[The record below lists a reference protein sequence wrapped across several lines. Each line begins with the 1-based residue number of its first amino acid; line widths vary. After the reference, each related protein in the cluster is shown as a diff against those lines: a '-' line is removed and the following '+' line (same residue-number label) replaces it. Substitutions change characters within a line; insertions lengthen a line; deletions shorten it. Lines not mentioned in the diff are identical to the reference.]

1 MIKYKSTLLSGLTVE
16 TVAPNMTEVVTHVE
30 KWYSTYVVKCEI
42 VDSTADTNFIS
53 QDWKNITDPVLR
65 RKAYC
70 KANKEKMRAGAK
82 VYHELNK
89 DKLKAYSK
97 IWRKENKEK
106 IKAYHKDRKTTS
118 AYQADKEYAKNYY
131 LNNKEKCKAQNR
143 VYRQNN
149 KDKLNQLNRERRKK
163 LILTDINFK
172 LRINLRHRLKE
183 ALKGNFKSGSAV
195 NDLGCSIEQL
205 KIHLESK
212 FQEGMS
218 WDNWSFK
225 GWHLD
230 HIKPL
235 SSFDLTD
242 RNQLLQAC
250 HYTNLQPLWAKEN
263 LSKGNKVK

>member
-16 TVAPNMTEVVTHVE
+16 TIAPNMTEAVTHVE
-30 KWYSTYVVKCEI
+30 KFYSTYVIKCEI
-42 VDSTADTNFIS
+42 VDSTADNNFIS

-65 RKAYC
+65 KKAYR
-70 KANKEKMRAGAK
+70 KANKEKINARAKA
-82 VYHELNK
+82 YRESNK
-89 DKLKAYSK
+89 DKMKAYST
-97 IWRKENKEK
+97 IWRETNKEK
-106 IKAYHKDRKTTS
+106 IKAYYEDRKKTS

-131 LNNKEKCKAQNR
+131 LNNKEKCKAQNK

-163 LILTDINFK
+163 LLLTDINFK

-183 ALKGNFKSGSAV
+183 ALKRNFKSGSAV

-205 KIHLESK
+205 KIYLESK

-218 WDNWSFK
+218 WDNWNFK